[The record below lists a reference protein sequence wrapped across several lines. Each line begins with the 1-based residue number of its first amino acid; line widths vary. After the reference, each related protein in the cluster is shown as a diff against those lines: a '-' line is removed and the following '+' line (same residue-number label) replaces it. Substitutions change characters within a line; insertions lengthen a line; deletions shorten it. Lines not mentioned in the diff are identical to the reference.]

1 MDNETTNISRRSFLQ
16 KSSAAG
22 AGVTAFQIIR
32 PELVRGAGKEM
43 LKAGLVGC
51 GGRGTQAVM
60 DMMTGTENVQLVA
73 MGDIFEDKLESSLTK
88 IRTNPAM
95 AKFQDRL
102 KIDPEHHFVGFDAYK
117 KVLASDIDI
126 VMLATPPGYRPMH
139 FEAAVEAKKHV
150 FCEKPFG
157 TDPVNLRRFMAAA
170 KKSEE
175 LKLTVKSGA
184 QRRSQ
189 AWYLDE
195 LKRLKSGELGDI
207 VAMNAYWVGSPVL
220 NFNSPMFPN
229 HKRDP
234 RWSDM
239 EFQHRNWYSF
249 VWVSGDQIV
258 EQHLHNI
265 DVCNWFMGT
274 HPTEVVASGGAAW
287 RPREEEYGNIYDH
300 LSADFVYPN
309 GVHMASYCRQY
320 PGREMAQN
328 VSERIV
334 CSKGAIN
341 SASLRGGGA
350 AVDPYV
356 QEHTDM
362 MASILGKG
370 PYINEAMTVA
380 ESTMTC
386 LMGREA
392 AYSGQK
398 VTWDMMMNS
407 KLDLLPKS
415 FDYKDKVPVPPLP
428 VPGVYKFV

>member
-1 MDNETTNISRRSFLQ
+1 MQKSPVSRRSFLT
-16 KSSAAG
+16 SSAAT
-22 AGVTAFQIIR
+22 ATAFQIIK
-32 PELVRGAGKEM
+32 PELVRGQGNPK
-43 LKAGLVGC
+43 LRAGLVGC
-51 GGRGTQAVM
+51 GGRGTQAIQNVLN
-60 DMMTGTENVQLVA
+60 GTDNIEIVA
-73 MGDIFEDKLESSLTK
+73 LADVFEDRLTDCLRK
-88 IRTNPAM
+88 SKALPPALSNRVKVD
-95 AKFQDRL
+95 A
-102 KIDPEHHFVGFDAYK
+102 EHQFTGFDAYK
-117 KVLASDIDI
+117 KVIESVDI
-126 VMLATPPGYRPMH
+126 VMLATYPAYRPMH
-139 FEAAVEAKKHV
+139 FEAAVEAKKHI

-189 AWYLDE
+189 AWYLDQ
-195 LKRLKSGELGDI
+195 LKRLKDGELGDI
-207 VAMNAYWVGSPVL
+207 AHMNAYWVGSPVL
-220 NFNSPMFPN
+220 NFQNTALFPN
-229 HKRDP
+229 RKRDP
-234 RWSDM
+234 KMSDM

-265 DVCNWFMGT
+265 DVCNWFKGG
-274 HPTEVVASGGAAW
+274 HPVECVASGGAAW

-300 LSADFVYPN
+300 LSADFVYAD
-309 GVHMASYCRQY
+309 GTHMASYCRQY
-320 PGREMAQN
+320 PQGAAQN
-328 VSERIV
+328 ISERIV
-334 CSKGAIN
+334 CTKGVIDSSN
-341 SASLRGGGA
+341 MRGA
-350 AVDPYV
+350 RPATDPYV

-370 PYINEAMTVA
+370 PYINEAMAVA
-380 ESTMTC
+380 ETTMTC

-415 FDYKDKVPVPPLP
+415 FDYKQSVPVPPLP

>member
-1 MDNETTNISRRSFLQ
+1 MNVSRRSFLT
-16 KSSAAG
+16 SSVAG
-22 AGVTAFQIIR
+22 ATAFQIVK
-32 PELVRGAGKEM
+32 PELVRGAGNEK

-51 GGRGTQAVM
+51 GGRGTQAIQNILM
-60 DMMTGTENVQLVA
+60 GTDNVEIVA
-73 MGDIFEDKLESSLTK
+73 LGDVFEDRLEDCLRKSKALK
-88 IRTNPAM
+88 PELA
-95 AKFQDRL
+95 DRV
-102 KIDPEHHFVGFDAYK
+102 KVDAEHHFVGFDAYK
-117 KVLASDIDI
+117 KVIESVDI
-126 VMLATPPGYRPMH
+126 VMLATYPAYRPLH

-150 FCEKPFG
+150 FCEKPFS

-189 AWYLDE
+189 AWYLDQY
-195 LKRLKSGELGDI
+195 KKVRSGEMGEI
-207 VAMNAYWVGSPVL
+207 VALNANWVGSPVL
-220 NFNSPMFPN
+220 NFNSALFPN

-234 RWSDM
+234 KWGDM

-249 VWVSGDQIV
+249 VWICGDQVV

-274 HPTEVVASGGAAW
+274 HPVEVVASGGAAW

-300 LSADFVYPN
+300 LHADFTYPN
-309 GVHMASYCRQY
+309 GAHMSSHCRQFRN
-320 PGREMAQN
+320 PAAQD

-334 CSKGAIN
+334 CTKGLVDSGA
-341 SASLRGGGA
+341 LRGA
-350 AVDPYV
+350 RPAVDPYV

-386 LMGREA
+386 IMAREA

-415 FDYKDKVPVPPLP
+415 FDYKDAVPVPPLP